1 MSLILTVVW
10 PIVRDFIIKHY
21 DKILLVGLISG
32 LSFFAW
38 YEHKSFVDLKQDIA
52 EQQAKAAMKY
62 AETLGE
68 YIKDQQ
74 ERDIML
80 NQQIQAI
87 EVGYEDKLEKA
98 ASDFHKQ
105 MVDLEVEQKKAIA
118 ELEEKKK
125 KKIEDTVISTSL
137 DPEQRARDIAKK
149 YGFKVVE

>member
-10 PIVRDFIIKHY
+10 PIIRDFISKHY

-38 YEHKSFVDLKQDIA
+38 YEHKSFVNLKQDIA
-52 EQQAKAAMKY
+52 EQQAQAAMKY
-62 AETLGE
+62 AETLSN
-68 YIKDQQ
+68 YIKGQT
-74 ERDIML
+74 ERDMML

-87 EVGYEDKLEKA
+87 EVGYEDKLQKA
-98 ASDFHKQ
+98 ADDYRKQ
-105 MVDLEVEQKKAIA
+105 MASLETEQRNAIA

-125 KKIEDTVISTSL
+125 KKIEETTITTSL
-137 DPEQRARDIAKK
+137 DPAQRARDIAKK